1 MTAIDDTTDAR
12 RGDTPD
18 RIPTGRR
25 HGFGDDVR
33 AWFENV
39 KAGEIGSLPVVV
51 GLIII
56 AVIFQVQNDRFL
68 SAQNLTNLIVQM
80 SPVAIIAIGIVFV
93 LLIGEIDLSVGVVSG
108 VGGIILAR
116 LLVPDGNEVPWFVAI
131 AVSALVALT
140 IGLLHGV
147 FVAKLGVPSLIV
159 TLATFFIGTG
169 IVLALA
175 GQQGLIRVQNETII
189 DIASTFLSDG
199 VGWILAIVAV
209 AIYAA
214 AMYSSDRANL
224 AQGLSS
230 QAMSMFAAKVA
241 LAAVI
246 ALGVVAITNN
256 DRGFPLVGLI
266 LLIVAVV
273 WAVIAERTRFG
284 RHIYAVGGNEEAAR
298 RAGID
303 VDRIK
308 IACFMITSFMAA
320 FGGLVLA
327 SRLRSVDN
335 SAGGGTLLLYSIA
348 SAVIGGTSLFG
359 GRGKVSSALKGALV
373 IASVESGMGLLGYP
387 SDRKFIVTGFILLLA
402 VTIDSGTRRA
412 RQSSGRA

>member
-1 MTAIDDTTDAR
+1 MTMTNEPETAIGAA
-12 RGDTPD
+12 PE
-18 RIPTGRR
+18 GRR
-25 HGFGDDVR
+25 DSFSDGVKS
-33 AWFENV
+33 WIENV
-39 KAGEIGSLPVVV
+39 KSGEIGSLPVVV
-51 GLIII
+51 GMIII
-56 AVIFQVQNDRFL
+56 SVIFQVQNDKFL

-80 SPVAIIAIGIVFV
+80 APVAIIAIGIVFV
-93 LLIGEIDLSVGVVSG
+93 LLIGEIDLSVAVVSG

-116 LLVPDGNEVPWFVAI
+116 LLVPDGNEIPWFLAI
-131 AVSALVALT
+131 VVSFLAAST
-140 IGLLHGV
+140 IGMIHGV

-175 GQQGLIRVQNETII
+175 GQQGLIRVQDDTII

-199 VGWILAIVAV
+199 VGWVLAAAAV
-209 AIYAA
+209 AMYAA
-214 AMYSSDRANL
+214 ASYASDRANL
-224 AQGLSS
+224 VQGLSS
-230 QAMSMFAAKVA
+230 QSMTMFGAKVA
-241 LAAVI
+241 LAAVC
-246 ALGVVAITNN
+246 AFSVVAITNN

-266 LLIVAVV
+266 LLATAVFWAIV
-273 WAVIAERTRFG
+273 AERTRFG

-298 RAGID
+298 RAGIN

-335 SAGGGTLLLYSIA
+335 AAGGGTLLLYSIA

>member
-1 MTAIDDTTDAR
+1 M
-12 RGDTPD
+12 
-18 RIPTGRR
+18 
-25 HGFGDDVR
+25 
-33 AWFENV
+33 
-39 KAGEIGSLPVVV
+39 
-51 GLIII
+51 
-56 AVIFQVQNDRFL
+56 
-68 SAQNLTNLIVQM
+68 
-80 SPVAIIAIGIVFV
+80 
-93 LLIGEIDLSVGVVSG
+93 
-108 VGGIILAR
+108 
-116 LLVPDGNEVPWFVAI
+116 
-131 AVSALVALT
+131 
-140 IGLLHGV
+140 

-175 GQQGLIRVQNETII
+175 GQQGLIRVQDDTII

-199 VGWILAIVAV
+199 VGWVLAGVAV
-209 AIYAA
+209 LVYAA
-214 AMYSSDRANL
+214 TMYASDRANL
-224 AQGLSS
+224 TQGLSS
-230 QAMSMFAAKVA
+230 QAMSMFGAKVGV
-241 LAAVI
+241 AAI
-246 ALGVVAITNN
+246 FAFGVVAITNN

-266 LLIVAVV
+266 LLVSAVFWAVV
-273 WAVIAERTRFG
+273 AERTRFG

-298 RAGID
+298 RAGIN

-308 IACFMITSFMAA
+308 IACFMITSLMAA
-320 FGGLVLA
+320 FGGIVLA

-335 SAGGGTLLLYSIA
+335 GAGGGTLLLYSIA

-402 VTIDSGTRRA
+402 VTIDSGSRKA

>member
-1 MTAIDDTTDAR
+1 MTATIEPDEGTLVADTEVAEGSR
-12 RGDTPD
+12 ESFAA
-18 RIPTGRR
+18 
-25 HGFGDDVR
+25 GFSS
-33 AWFENV
+33 WLENV
-39 KAGEIGSLPVVV
+39 RAGEIGSLPVVV
-51 GLIII
+51 GMIII
-56 AVIFQVQNDRFL
+56 SVIFQVQNDKFL
-68 SAQNLTNLIVQM
+68 SAQNLSNLIIQM
-80 SPVAIIAIGIVFV
+80 APVAFIAIGVVFV

-116 LLVPDGNEVPWFVAI
+116 LLVPDGNEVSWYVAI
-131 AVSALVALT
+131 LISSAVALA
-140 IGLLHGV
+140 IGLVHGV
-147 FVAKLGVPSLIV
+147 FVAKWGVPSLIV
-159 TLATFFIGTG
+159 TLSTFFIGTG
-169 IVLALA
+169 VVLALA
-175 GQQGLIRVQNETII
+175 GQQGLVRVQNETII
-189 DIASTFLSDG
+189 DIAATFLSSG
-199 VGWILAIVAV
+199 VGWALAGVAV
-209 AIYAA
+209 IVYAA
-214 AMYSSDRANL
+214 AMYTSDRANL
-224 AQGLSS
+224 EQGLTS
-230 QAMSMFAAKVA
+230 QSMAMFGAKIA
-241 LAAVI
+241 LAAMI
-246 ALGVVAITNN
+246 AFGMVAITNS

-266 LLIVAVV
+266 MFATAIL

-298 RAGID
+298 RAGIN

-320 FGGLVLA
+320 IGGLVLA

-387 SDRKFIVTGFILLLA
+387 SDRKFIVTGLILLLA